1 MFFYSTTIKITSSS
15 YQATTFPLAT
25 TAVAVVAASFKKI
38 RAKRFILVLQME
50 LVTSPLKEAMSKFT
64 YESASSCF
72 FAARSKVLVWRFY
85 KNSVLSELVPH

>member
-1 MFFYSTTIKITSSS
+1 
-15 YQATTFPLAT
+15 
-25 TAVAVVAASFKKI
+25 
-38 RAKRFILVLQME
+38 ME